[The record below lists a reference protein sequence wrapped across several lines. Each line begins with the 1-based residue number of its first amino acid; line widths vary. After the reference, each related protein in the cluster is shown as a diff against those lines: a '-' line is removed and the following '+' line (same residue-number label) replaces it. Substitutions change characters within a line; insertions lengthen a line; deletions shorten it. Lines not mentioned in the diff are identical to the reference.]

1 MRRVAEDTPY
11 KQSKDLPDDAVVVRH
26 GAMKFDMETGA
37 NTCFDVYGVY
47 GLSGSAV
54 VGLDADAIAIQSH
67 RNHGK
72 ISETT
77 AGALRAAGYPVE
89 FTFNG
94 DHVTIKLPGPPVDDV
109 LTDFR
114 NLFGEL
120 RPNPKLNLD
129 P

>member
-1 MRRVAEDTPY
+1 
-11 KQSKDLPDDAVVVRH
+11 
-26 GAMKFDMETGA
+26 
-37 NTCFDVYGVY
+37 
-47 GLSGSAV
+47 
-54 VGLDADAIAIQSH
+54 LDADAIAIQSH

-114 NLFGEL
+114 NVFGEL
-120 RPNPKLNLD
+120 RPNPKLNLASIHRAGGWVLSD
-129 P
+129 LIGRMTS